1 MKSKL
6 HYLKLRTGAFVIMTV
21 IPILSLQA
29 QDYLISFEASSD
41 TITLESVIV
50 ENLTQGTILEMKGNE
65 VLHLKGV
72 VPVFETIS
80 DNETGIITFYPNPMK
95 EYARMQ
101 FVLPEPGET
110 RINFYD
116 LSGRQILQ
124 TRDKLSNGEH
134 IYGIQGLE
142 EGIYFVRIIS
152 GKYSYSG
159 RIISSGSKRGIAKV
173 VYENTMAIGGK
184 QIDTKE
190 TKGTNAEKVF
200 QYTTGDILKLTGISG
215 KYRTVMTVVPTEGK
229 PITFSFI
236 ACTDKDFNNYSIVQ
250 IGLQTWMAENLK
262 TTKYNDGTAIDNLTD
277 ASAWSFLY
285 SPAYCLWGNDAA
297 NKDVYGA
304 LYNWYAVSTGKLC
317 PSGWHVSTDNDWK
330 VLEGYIVGDSDAN
343 KLKETGTTHWPS
355 PNSGATNATGFTALP
370 GGHRGDLGSFYAKGD
385 NGQFWCN
392 SEYSYTNA
400 WNRGIIN
407 EFSTVVRKNNSKVN
421 GFSVRCLKDFK
432 IVLRILDA
440 TSWTP
445 ENHNLST
452 VSNAVIKLYTS
463 KASFDN
469 NLPEFTTTSD
479 ANGMVQLLALPVQNQ
494 YSYLLIVEKGDLKN
508 IKDGYIIGGVFNNSF
523 DIFAWPTQTGA
534 YIGALKYIDVNGDK
548 VISPDDR
555 IWYDTLTVNEDQTA
569 AKIVIIGK

>member
-1 MKSKL
+1 MKSIL
-6 HYLKLRTGAFVIMTV
+6 HYLKLRTGAFLAITV
-21 IPILSLQA
+21 ISILSLQA

-41 TITLESVIV
+41 TLTLESVIV
-50 ENLTQGTILEMKGNE
+50 ENLTQGTILEMKGDE

-72 VPVFETIS
+72 VPVFEIIS
-80 DNETGIITFYPNPMK
+80 DNEAGIITFYPNPMK

-110 RINFYD
+110 RVNLYD

-124 TRDKLSNGEH
+124 TRDKLANGEH

-159 RIISSGSKRGIAKV
+159 RIISSGSKKGNAQV
-173 VYENTMAIGGK
+173 VYENTMAIREK
-184 QIDTKE
+184 QLDPKE
-190 TKGTNAEKVF
+190 TKGTNEEKVF
-200 QYTTGDILKLTGISG
+200 QYTTGDILKLTGIAG

-236 ACTDKDFNNYSIVQ
+236 ACTDKDLNNYSIVQ

-262 TTKYNDGTAIDNLTD
+262 TTKYNDGTAINNLTD
-277 ASAWSFLY
+277 ATAWSYQY
-285 SPAYCLWGNDAA
+285 SPAYCWWGNDEA

-304 LYNWYAVSTGKLC
+304 LYNWFAVNTGKLC
-317 PSGWHVSTDNDWK
+317 PSGWRVSTDNDWK
-330 VLEGYIVGDSDAN
+330 ALEGYITGDSDAN

-370 GGHRGDLGSFYAKGD
+370 GGHRGDLGSFYAKGS

-392 SEYSYTNA
+392 TEYSYSNA

-407 EFSTVVRKNNSKVN
+407 EFSTVVRKDNSKVS
-421 GFSVRCLKDFK
+421 GMSVRCLKNFQ

-440 TSWTP
+440 TSWTA

-479 ANGMVQLLALPVQNQ
+479 ANGMVQLLNLPVQNQ
-494 YSYLLIVEKGDLKN
+494 DSYLLIVEKGDLKN
-508 IKDGYIIGGVFNNSF
+508 IKDGYIIGGVFNSSF

-534 YIGALKYIDVNGDK
+534 YIGGLKYRDVNGDA

-555 IWYDTLTVNEDQTA
+555 IGYDTLTFNEDHIA
-569 AKIVIIGK
+569 AKIVTIGK